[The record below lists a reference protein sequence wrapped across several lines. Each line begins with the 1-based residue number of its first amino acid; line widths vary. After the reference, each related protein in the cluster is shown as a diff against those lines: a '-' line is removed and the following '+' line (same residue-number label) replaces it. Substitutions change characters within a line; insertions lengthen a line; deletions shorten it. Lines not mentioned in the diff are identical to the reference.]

1 MHGERLSPL
10 DVAFLCM
17 ESTTTPMHMGAVAVF
32 RSREQVDPERLS
44 ALLTAR
50 AVRIPR
56 LRVRVKHSR
65 SPIGGASWADDPGFD
80 PAQHIETH
88 RLSTLYEED
97 PLAAHAARWLA
108 TPLDLSRPLWR
119 LQLVTGLPGDSFAL
133 LLKLHHALTDGTG
146 AVAVALGLLDDV
158 PALSRTSTAERE
170 PAKRKSFVDHL
181 LENPWARA
189 SSTMGKA
196 AESAGIASSVLL
208 AARPYPM
215 SPIATANSASRELGF
230 TTIDSADVRRVRTV
244 HGGTT
249 NDVVL
254 AVLAGA
260 LRTWMRNRGRRPE
273 NGPLR
278 ALVPVSVRA
287 REGGGQGGNLLS
299 GYLTDLPVELDD
311 PVERLCAVRRSMDR
325 NKAAGPVRGAGAL
338 PVLAGRVPA
347 GVHKLATR
355 FAGQAAPLLFD
366 TVVTNVPLPG
376 ISLTLDG
383 ARMRQMYP
391 FVPLAPHHSVGVA
404 ISSYRKSIH
413 IGLQANG
420 DAVADIGS
428 LTDAVGK
435 SLAEL
440 LGTCP

>member
-1 MHGERLSPL
+1 MHGAQLSPL
-10 DVAFLCM
+10 DVAFLCL
-17 ESTTTPMHMGAVAVF
+17 ESRTTPMHMGAVAVF
-32 RSREQVDPERLS
+32 GAHGQVDPERLL

-56 LRVRVKHSR
+56 LRVRVRHSR
-65 SPIGGASWADDPGFD
+65 SPLGGANWEDDPGFD
-80 PAQHIETH
+80 PARHMETH

-108 TPLDLSRPLWR
+108 PPLDLHRPLWR
-119 LQLVTGLPGDSFAL
+119 LQVVTGLPDGSFAL

-146 AVAVALGLLDDV
+146 AVTVALGLLDEV
-158 PALSRTSTAERE
+158 PALGRT
-170 PAKRKSFVDHL
+170 PAQTPGPVKRKSFVDSL
-181 LENPWARA
+181 LENPLSHA
-189 SSTMGKA
+189 SATVGKA
-196 AESAGIASSVLL
+196 AESAGIAGSVLL
-208 AARPYPM
+208 AARPYPV
-215 SPIATANSASRELGF
+215 SPIATANSTSRELGF
-230 TTIDSADVRRVRTV
+230 ATLDTADVRRVRAA

-260 LRTWMRNRGRRPE
+260 LRTWLRNRGRRPE

-287 REGGGQGGNLLS
+287 REAEGKGGNLLS
-299 GYLTDLPVELDD
+299 GYLSDLPVELDD
-311 PVERLCAVRRSMDR
+311 PVERLRAVRRSMDR

-347 GVHKLATR
+347 GMHKLAAR

-376 ISLTLDG
+376 IPLTLDG
-383 ARMRQMYP
+383 AKLRRVYP

-404 ISSYRKSIH
+404 VSSYRKSIH

-420 DAVADIGS
+420 DAVADLGS
-428 LTDAVGK
+428 LTDAIGK

-440 LGTCP
+440 LNTCP

>member
-1 MHGERLSPL
+1 MHGDQLSPL

-17 ESTTTPMHMGAVAVF
+17 ESRTTPMHMGAVAVF
-32 RSREQVDPERLS
+32 RAHGQIDPERLL

-56 LRVRVKHSR
+56 LRVRVRHSR
-65 SPIGGASWADDPGFD
+65 SPLGGASWVEEPGFD
-80 PAQHIETH
+80 PARHMETH

-108 TPLDLSRPLWR
+108 APLDLSRPLWR

-146 AVAVALGLLDDV
+146 AVAVALGLLDEV
-158 PALSRTSTAERE
+158 PALGRTPVRS
-170 PAKRKSFVDHL
+170 PDPVKRNSFVDKL
-181 LENPWARA
+181 LGNSLAQA
-189 SSTMGKA
+189 SETVGKA
-196 AESAGIASSVLL
+196 AESAGIAGSVLR
-208 AARPYPM
+208 AARPYPV
-215 SPIATANSASRELGF
+215 SPIATANSTSRELGF
-230 TTIDSADVRRVRTV
+230 AILDTADVRQIRAA

-249 NDVVL
+249 NDVML

-287 REGGGQGGNLLS
+287 RETEGRGGNLLS
-299 GYLTDLPVELDD
+299 GYLSDLPVELDD
-311 PVERLCAVRRSMDR
+311 PVERLRAVRRSMDR

-347 GVHKLATR
+347 GVHKLAAR
-355 FAGQAAPLLFD
+355 FAGHAAPLLFD

-376 ISLTLDG
+376 IPLALDG
-383 ARMRQMYP
+383 AKLRQVYP

-420 DAVADIGS
+420 DAVADLGS
-428 LTDAVGK
+428 LTDAIGK

-440 LGTCP
+440 LNTCP